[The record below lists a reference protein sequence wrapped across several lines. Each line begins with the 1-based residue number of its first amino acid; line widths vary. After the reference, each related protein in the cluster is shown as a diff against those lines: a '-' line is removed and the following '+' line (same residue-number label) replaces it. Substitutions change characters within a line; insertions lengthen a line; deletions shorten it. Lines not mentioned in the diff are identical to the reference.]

1 MLKTEQDKLLNEF
14 LQFHG
19 KEWFLRQLK
28 ALYPDIYKCVNA
40 DNNSQDV
47 IVLDLE
53 KIRQYYTRYQ
63 LEDIVE
69 KLSYCVAKILHDKV
83 LLRPI
88 NNSETLTTDL
98 FVHMSAKR
106 DLATKGLK
114 AKSANIDSF

>member
-28 ALYPDIYKCVNA
+28 ALYPDIYKCVNV

-47 IVLDLE
+47 VVLDLE
-53 KIRQYYTRYQ
+53 KIRQYYTRYR

-69 KLSYCVAKILHDKV
+69 KCHIVLQKSYMIKYCL
-83 LLRPI
+83 
-88 NNSETLTTDL
+88 DL
-98 FVHMSAKR
+98 
-106 DLATKGLK
+106 
-114 AKSANIDSF
+114 